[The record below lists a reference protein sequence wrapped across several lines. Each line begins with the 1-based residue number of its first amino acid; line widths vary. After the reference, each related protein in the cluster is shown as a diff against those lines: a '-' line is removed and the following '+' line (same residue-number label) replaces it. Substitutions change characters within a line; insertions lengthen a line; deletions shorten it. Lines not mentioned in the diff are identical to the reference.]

1 MIKFDY
7 LSVYDPEDV
16 VPGDVLMEK
25 EGKNHLVVVD
35 VDEDSEEYI
44 CLMATILG
52 YTNRMEEAVLRVGFE
67 KIDNYKLVR
76 PTKE

>member
-25 EGKNHLVVVD
+25 DDKYHYFVVSVD
-35 VDEDSEEYI
+35 VEAEEYI
-44 CLMATILG
+44 CLTPPLLNYVGDIGKAASRL
-52 YTNRMEEAVLRVGFE
+52 GFE
-67 KIDNYKLVR
+67 RIDNYKLLR